1 MYEGITPIQRMGD
14 YYVKREDLAHWS
26 SLDYPSGSKVRQY
39 KEMTNK
45 AVDSLNSRAT
55 QEFLSK
61 PPPCIVGCSANS
73 AMAIYVAATAHQ
85 QGMEGIVY
93 TAGRKKRTDATK
105 YAAEMGAEIVEVKP
119 GYLSLI
125 RARARARTI
134 ELGDVVKWSPQA
146 AIEDTIRQCENIPEG
161 VKRIIVPTGSGLT
174 AAGILARMAMRNYS
188 FNHGSVATGHP
199 PIVVIVSTSS
209 MANELMILKRAHAA
223 TGDRRLINHVGH
235 EFIPPT
241 SSYNDHEIAEL
252 PDGTPLDPYYSA
264 KAFKYLQPNDML
276 WPVGLRPVRSM
287 PDDCKEA
294 FKNWKG
300 PK

>member
-1 MYEGITPIQRMGD
+1 MAMVIFTGITPVEKMNG
-14 YYVKREDLAHWS
+14 YYVKREDLAYWS

-39 KEMTNK
+39 KEMANK

-85 QGMEGIVY
+85 QGMKGIVY

-125 RARARARTI
+125 RARARARAT

-174 AAGILARMAMRNYS
+174 AAGIIAGLGDRDDLQ
-188 FNHGSVATGHP
+188 
-199 PIVVIVSTSS
+199 IVVIATST
-209 MANELMILKRAHAA
+209 MTNEKMILSRAFKAA
-223 TGDRRLINHVGH
+223 GEPDVLPGLL
-235 EFIPPT
+235 FIPPT

-264 KAFKYLQPNDML
+264 KAFKYLQEGDL
-276 WPVGLRPVRSM
+276 FWPVGLRPVRAM

>member
-1 MYEGITPIQRMGD
+1 MTLFTGITPIHKFNE
-14 YYVKREDLAHWS
+14 YYVKREDLAYWS

-39 KEMTNK
+39 WAM
-45 AVDSLNSRAT
+45 ASIDVLT
-55 QEFLSK
+55 QPTTELWLEKGIS
-61 PPPCIVGCSANS
+61 PCIVGCSANS
-73 AMAIYVAATAHQ
+73 AMQIYVAAAAKRLNTK
-85 QGMEGIVY
+85 GIIY

-125 RARARARTI
+125 RARARARAI

-146 AIEDTIRQCENIPEG
+146 AIEDTIKQCENIPED

-174 AAGILARMAMRNYS
+174 AAGVLAGMANRS
-188 FNHGSVATGHP
+188 KKPFIVVVAT
-199 PIVVIVSTSS
+199 STMCDALS
-209 MANELMILKRAHAA
+209 IIKRARQWGADQ
-223 TGDRRLINHVGH
+223 GRL

-241 SSYNDHEIAEL
+241 SSYNDHEVAML
-252 PDGTPLDPYYSA
+252 PDGTPLDPYYSS
-264 KAFKYLQPNDML
+264 KAFKYLQPNDL
-276 WPVGLRPVRSM
+276 FWPVGLRPIRSM